1 MHAPVSAQVVHGGSL
16 RALAR
21 ARSGP
26 PFPNVGISLEGL
38 EFFLDI
44 FGPEITTETTTSDVC
59 HTIIK
64 MQTVPRGW
72 ACVPE
77 LINAEKRWFSH
88 QYINVL
94 APGEPSEHA
103 PPGTQSFLQ
112 KMKADP
118 EMAGFV
124 GVPTVF
130 LSHAWSYKF
139 RNVIAAIRNYV
150 SGLPEGSPMPFFW
163 FDCFSIDEHAA
174 QAFT

>member
-1 MHAPVSAQVVHGGSL
+1 M
-16 RALAR
+16 
-21 ARSGP
+21 
-26 PFPNVGISLEGL
+26 
-38 EFFLDI
+38 DI
-44 FGPEITTETTTSDVC
+44 FGPEITAETTTSDVC

-64 MQTVPRGW
+64 RQTVPRGCV
-72 ACVPE
+72 CVPK

-94 APGEPSEHA
+94 EPGEPSGHA
-103 PPGTQSFLQ
+103 PPSTQSFLQ
-112 KMKADP
+112 KLKADP
-118 EMAGFV
+118 ETAGFV

-150 SGLPEGSPMPFFW
+150 SMLPEGSPMPFFW

-174 QAFT
+174 QGPWQQGLRGLWSNASPPPPKKANVSQLVCLIRL